1 MNSNPLRSNTSRF
14 EGCTVTGAL
23 AVSAFVSDAV
33 SIVHGPPGCAHHNI
47 SLLHYT
53 MLQHDELAFP
63 DILSSGLLENDI
75 IFGGEEALEETIGHA
90 AEKSPGAIF
99 VISTCIADT
108 IGDDVAA
115 VCAKNWGIPVIF
127 LRSSGFLG
135 GTFNEGYSN
144 ALIGASRLVP
154 PAGRHD
160 GGVNLV
166 GEKNLEYEVEENFNE
181 ISRILELLDLP
192 VHVRFVR
199 NTSTADLAEF
209 SSGCLN
215 VIREDT
221 DHQLRDFFTERFGI
235 PSIGGFPTGLQGTLD
250 FIEEAA
256 RRCGID
262 PSGAISDESTIQE
275 EIIEEFSD
283 LRGERV
289 MPGML
294 EPPGSGLPEAV
305 LFRELAGALDLRIA
319 PGGKELPVP
328 WGSPVGTAGIRRML
342 HLWRRTLHA

>member
-1 MNSNPLRSNTSRF
+1 MNSNPLHSNTSRF

-23 AVSAFVSDAV
+23 AVSAFVNDAV

-47 SLLHYT
+47 SLFHYT
-53 MLQHDELAFP
+53 MLQHDEFAFP

-75 IFGGEEALEETIGHA
+75 IFGGEESLEETIGRA

-99 VISTCIADT
+99 VISTCIAET

-115 VCAKNWGIPVIF
+115 VCAKDWNIPVIF
-127 LRSSGFLG
+127 LESSGFLG
-135 GTFNEGYSN
+135 GTFNEGFSN
-144 ALIGASRLVP
+144 ALVGASRLVP
-154 PAGRHD
+154 PAARHD
-160 GGVNLV
+160 DGVNLV
-166 GEKNLEYEVEENFNE
+166 GEKNLEFEVDENFTE
-181 ISRILELLDLP
+181 ISRILGLLDLP

-199 NTSTADLAEF
+199 NTSTAELAEF

-215 VIREDT
+215 VIREDP
-221 DHQLRDFFTERFGI
+221 DHHLNDFFTERFGI
-235 PSIGGFPTGLQGTLD
+235 PSISGFPTGLQGTLD
-250 FIEEAA
+250 FVAEAG
-256 RRCGID
+256 RQCGID
-262 PSGAISDESTIQE
+262 PSGAISDESAIQE

-289 MPGML
+289 ILNM
-294 EPPGSGLPEAV
+294 PEAV
-305 LFRELAGALDLRIA
+305 LFSELTGALGLRISRD
-319 PGGKELPVP
+319 GKELPIP